1 MDGYSIRP
9 CINGIMDFTELNLNN
24 NLLKGIKAAGF
35 IECTL
40 VQEMTFAQTLKKKD
54 VCVQSQTGTGKTG
67 AFLISI
73 FQLLLEDDSFKNK
86 KTLIVAPTREL
97 AVQIEKEAKLIGKYL
112 NFSIGCFY
120 GGVGYTEQEKMLSDG
135 IDIIIGTPGRLI
147 DFSEQE
153 KINFREIGILII
165 DEADRLFDMGFL
177 PDLQRI
183 IVNMPSGADRIT
195 MLFSATL
202 NTRVRDLAWKY
213 MNDPAEVEISPETL
227 VVDKI
232 TQELYHV
239 GKEDKVKL
247 LLGILKKEQPNNA
260 LIFTNMKRTAHELC
274 KRLEHNGIKCQYIM
288 GDLPQSKRLKIIE
301 NVKSG
306 KIKFLIATEVAARGL
321 HIDDLDL
328 VVNFDIPEDCEN
340 YVHRIGRTARAG
352 KSGKAIS
359 LACEKYVYGLEAI
372 EAFTKFKI
380 PVVKA
385 TDDMFIKDKSAGMH
399 FYLEK
404 SGREESFK
412 PNQPRK
418 ASRPAHAK
426 KSQTTKEPNV
436 RHKLK
441 TKHESDI
448 NIRSKEDSRK
458 SYETIPVKKTQKIH
472 KNSKNISNDNL
483 KQQPELL
490 STVPKKERKNI
501 LSKLVSI
508 FNVKA
513 NGKNKD
519 NKKQKVRAIKNGTVP
534 ERMEYYKKK
543 YGANFIPSPEL
554 LAKEDNKKRK

>member
-1 MDGYSIRP
+1 ME
-9 CINGIMDFTELNLNN
+9 FTELNLNKD
-24 NLLKGIKAAGF
+24 LLKGIKGAGF

-40 VQEMTFAQTLKKKD
+40 VQEATFAQTLKKKD

-73 FQLLLEDDSFKNK
+73 FQLLLEADTFKNK

-112 NFSIGCFY
+112 HFSIGCFY
-120 GGVGYTEQEKMLSDG
+120 GGVGYTEQEKMLLDG
-135 IDIIIGTPGRLI
+135 VDIIIGTPGRLI
-147 DFSEQE
+147 DFSEQD

-202 NTRVRDLAWKY
+202 NARVRDLAWKY
-213 MNDPAEVEISPETL
+213 MNDPEEIEISPETL

-247 LLGILKKEQPNNA
+247 LLGIFNKEQPKNA

-274 KRLEHNGIKCQYIM
+274 RRLEVNGIQCQYIM

-301 NVKSG
+301 KVKSG
-306 KIKFLIATEVAARGL
+306 KIKFLVATEVAARGL

-328 VVNFDIPEDCEN
+328 VINYDIPEDCEN

-359 LACEKYVYGLEAI
+359 LACEKYVYGLDAI
-372 EAFTKFKI
+372 ESFTKFKI
-380 PVVKA
+380 PVVQA
-385 TDDMFIKDKSAGMH
+385 GDDMYLEDKSAGMH
-399 FYLEK
+399 FYLK
-404 SGREESFK
+404 KDGREESYKK
-412 PNQPRK
+412 PQSHK

-426 KSQTTKEPNV
+426 RTQMLKEPNA
-436 RHKLK
+436 
-441 TKHESDI
+441 
-448 NIRSKEDSRK
+448 RSKFKAKYDSETDTRAREDRRK
-458 SYETIPVKKTQKIH
+458 SYENVPVKKPR
-472 KNSKNISNDNL
+472 KNQRNIPDNKF
-483 KQQPELL
+483 KQQPEQISL
-490 STVPKKERKNI
+490 TKNKRKGV
-501 LSKLVSI
+501 LRKLVSI
-508 FNVKA
+508 LNFKA
-513 NGKNKD
+513 NRKNIG
-519 NKKQKVRAIKNGTVP
+519 NKKQKVRALKNGTVQ

-554 LAKEDNKKRK
+554 LAKEDNKKRS